1 MSKQDLLLEIGL
13 EEMPARFLNES
24 MVQLGEKLTGWLK
37 EKNINHGEVKLFN
50 TPRRLAVF
58 VKDVAEKQDDIKEEA
73 KGPAKKIA
81 LDVDGNWTKAAIG
94 FSKGQGANVED
105 LYIKEVKGTEY
116 VFVQKFQAGQETK
129 SLLSELSGLV
139 TSLHFPKNMRWGNED
154 LRYIRPIKWI
164 VALFGQDV
172 IPFSITNVESGRT
185 TQGHR
190 FLGHEVS
197 IESPSAYEEQLKE
210 QHVIA
215 DPNVRKQMI
224 QSQLEAMA
232 AENNWSIPVD
242 EDLLDEVN
250 HLVEY
255 PTALYGS
262 FESEF
267 LSIPEEVLVTT
278 MKEHQRYFPVKDKN
292 GDLLPHF
299 ITVRNGNS
307 HAIENVARGNEK
319 VLRARLSDASFF
331 YKEDQKLNIDANVK
345 KLENIVFH
353 EELGSLADKVRRV
366 TSIAEKLAVRLQAD
380 EDTLKHVK
388 RAAEISKFDL
398 VTHMIYE
405 FPELQGIMGEKYA
418 RMLGEDEAVAT
429 AVNEHYMPR
438 SAGGETPSTFIGAV
452 VAMADKLDTITSFF
466 SIGVIPT
473 GSQDPY
479 GLRRQA
485 SGIVAI
491 LLDRNWGIS
500 FEELLTFVQTDK
512 ENELLDFFTQR
523 LKYVLNAE
531 QIRHDVIDA
540 VLESSELEP
549 YSALHKAQV
558 LEQKLGAP
566 GFKETAE
573 ALGRV
578 ISISKKGVRGDI
590 QPDLFENEYEAKLFD
605 AYQTAKQNLQESF
618 SKKDYEAA
626 LASLSALKEPIDAYF
641 DHTMV
646 IADNET
652 LKANRL
658 AQMVNLADEI
668 KSFANMNALIVK

>member
-24 MVQLGEKLTGWLK
+24 MVQLGDKLTGWLK
-37 EKNINHGEVKLFN
+37 EKNITHGEVKLFN

-81 LDVDGNWTKAAIG
+81 LDADGNWTKAAIG

-105 LYIKEVKGTEY
+105 LYIKEVKGIEY

-129 SLLSELSGLV
+129 SLLPELSGLI

-215 DPNVRKQMI
+215 DPIVRKQMI

-366 TSIAEKLAVRLQAD
+366 TSIAEKLSVRLQAD
-380 EDTLKHVK
+380 VDTLKHVK

-418 RMLGEDEAVAT
+418 RMLGEDEAVAA

-452 VAMADKLDTITSFF
+452 VAMADKLDTIASFF

-605 AYQTAKQNLQESF
+605 AYQTAKQNLQENF

-626 LASLSALKEPIDAYF
+626 LASLAALKEPIDAYF

-646 IADNET
+646 IADNEA

-658 AQMVNLADEI
+658 AQMVSLADEI

>member
-24 MVQLGEKLTGWLK
+24 MVQLGEKLTGWLT

-58 VKDVAEKQDDIKEEA
+58 VKDVAEKQADIKEEA

-81 LDVDGNWTKAAIG
+81 LDADGNWTKAAIG

-129 SLLSELSGLV
+129 SLLPELSGLV

-172 IPFSITNVESGRT
+172 IPFSITKVESGRT

-380 EDTLKHVK
+380 EETLKHVK

-626 LASLSALKEPIDAYF
+626 LSSLSALKEPIDAYF

>member
-24 MVQLGEKLTGWLK
+24 MVQLGEKLTGWLT

-58 VKDVAEKQDDIKEEA
+58 VKDVAEKQADIKEEA

-81 LDVDGNWTKAAIG
+81 LDADGNWTKAAIG

-129 SLLSELSGLV
+129 SLLPELSGLV

-172 IPFSITNVESGRT
+172 IPFSITKVESGRT

-452 VAMADKLDTITSFF
+452 VAMVDKLDTIASFF

-491 LLDRNWGIS
+491 LLDRNWGIT

-626 LASLSALKEPIDAYF
+626 LSSLSALKEPIDAYF

>member
-24 MVQLGEKLTGWLK
+24 MVQLGEKLTGWLT

-58 VKDVAEKQDDIKEEA
+58 VKDVAEKQADIKEEA

-81 LDVDGNWTKAAIG
+81 LDADGNWTKAAIG

-129 SLLSELSGLV
+129 SLLPELSGLV

-172 IPFSITNVESGRT
+172 IPFSITKVESGRT

-626 LASLSALKEPIDAYF
+626 LSSLSALKEPIDAYF

>member
-24 MVQLGEKLTGWLK
+24 MVQLGEKLTGWLT

-58 VKDVAEKQDDIKEEA
+58 VKDVAEKQADIKEEA

-81 LDVDGNWTKAAIG
+81 LDAGGNWTKAAIG

-129 SLLSELSGLV
+129 SLLPELSGLV

-380 EDTLKHVK
+380 EDTLKYVK

-626 LASLSALKEPIDAYF
+626 LSSLSALKEPIDAYF

>member
-24 MVQLGEKLTGWLK
+24 MVQLGEKLTGWLT

-58 VKDVAEKQDDIKEEA
+58 VKDVAEKQADIKEEA

-81 LDVDGNWTKAAIG
+81 LDADGNWTKAAIG

-129 SLLSELSGLV
+129 SLLPELSGLV

-197 IESPSAYEEQLKE
+197 IESPSAYEEQLKG

-558 LEQKLGAP
+558 LEQKLGTP

-578 ISISKKGVRGDI
+578 ISISKKGVRRDI

-626 LASLSALKEPIDAYF
+626 LTSLSALKEPIDAYF

>member
-24 MVQLGEKLTGWLK
+24 MVQLGDKLTGWLK
-37 EKNINHGEVKLFN
+37 EKNITHGEVKLFN

-81 LDVDGNWTKAAIG
+81 LDADGNWTKAAIG

-105 LYIKEVKGTEY
+105 LYIKEVKGIEY

-129 SLLSELSGLV
+129 SLLPELSGLI

-197 IESPSAYEEQLKE
+197 IESPSAYEEQLKG

-215 DPNVRKQMI
+215 DPIVRKQMI

-418 RMLGEDEAVAT
+418 RMLGEDEAVAA

-452 VAMADKLDTITSFF
+452 VAMADKLDTIASFF

-523 LKYVLNAE
+523 LKYVLNAD

-605 AYQTAKQNLQESF
+605 AYQTAKQNLQENF

-626 LASLSALKEPIDAYF
+626 LASLAALKEPIDAYF

-646 IADNET
+646 IADNEA

-658 AQMVNLADEI
+658 AQMVSLADEI

>member
-1 MSKQDLLLEIGL
+1 
-13 EEMPARFLNES
+13 
-24 MVQLGEKLTGWLK
+24 
-37 EKNINHGEVKLFN
+37 
-50 TPRRLAVF
+50 
-58 VKDVAEKQDDIKEEA
+58 
-73 KGPAKKIA
+73 
-81 LDVDGNWTKAAIG
+81 
-94 FSKGQGANVED
+94 
-105 LYIKEVKGTEY
+105 
-116 VFVQKFQAGQETK
+116 
-129 SLLSELSGLV
+129 
-139 TSLHFPKNMRWGNED
+139 
-154 LRYIRPIKWI
+154 
-164 VALFGQDV
+164 
-172 IPFSITNVESGRT
+172 
-185 TQGHR
+185 
-190 FLGHEVS
+190 
-197 IESPSAYEEQLKE
+197 
-210 QHVIA
+210 
-215 DPNVRKQMI
+215 
-224 QSQLEAMA
+224 
-232 AENNWSIPVD
+232 
-242 EDLLDEVN
+242 
-250 HLVEY
+250 
-255 PTALYGS
+255 
-262 FESEF
+262 
-267 LSIPEEVLVTT
+267 T

-578 ISISKKGVRGDI
+578 ISISKKGIRGDI

-626 LASLSALKEPIDAYF
+626 LSSLSALKEPIDAYF

>member
-24 MVQLGEKLTGWLK
+24 MVQLGEKLTGWLT

-58 VKDVAEKQDDIKEEA
+58 VKDVAEKQADIKEEA

-81 LDVDGNWTKAAIG
+81 LDADGNWTKAAIG

-129 SLLSELSGLV
+129 SLLPELSGLV

-438 SAGGETPSTFIGAV
+438 SAGGKTPSTFIGAV

-626 LASLSALKEPIDAYF
+626 LSSLSALKEPIDAYF

>member
-24 MVQLGEKLTGWLK
+24 MVQLGEKLTGWLT

-58 VKDVAEKQDDIKEEA
+58 VKDVAEKQADIKEEA

-81 LDVDGNWTKAAIG
+81 LDADGNWTKAAIG

-129 SLLSELSGLV
+129 SLLPELSGLV

-242 EDLLDEVN
+242 EDLLVEVN

-429 AVNEHYMPR
+429 VVNEHYMPR

-452 VAMADKLDTITSFF
+452 VAMADKLDTIASFF

-626 LASLSALKEPIDAYF
+626 LSSLSALKEPIDAYF